1 MNSTSLRQGTARPG
15 RRGRTVSLTLIA
27 AAAGALLIVIG
38 PVAASTSHS
47 TMSVRVSTASTK
59 KLGTYLIS
67 GRSLYQLNKKDCTSA
82 KCLKAW
88 PPLLLPMGVTHAAA
102 GRGVN
107 AVKLGTVR
115 TASGALQV
123 TYGGK
128 ALYRF
133 FGDTASGQV
142 NGNNLITPFGR
153 WTLYTTQKPKSSGGT
168 TTTTTTTT
176 TNPSSGGGTTSTTN
190 PGTGGGMTTTTIP
203 SGGGTAF

>member
-1 MNSTSLRQGTARPG
+1 MNSTSLRQRAARPN
-15 RRGRTVSLTLIA
+15 RRGKTVSLTMMA
-27 AAAGALLIVIG
+27 ATAGALLFVIG

-59 KLGTYLIS
+59 KLGAYLIS

-88 PPLLLPMGVTHAAA
+88 PPLLLPKGVTHAAA

-115 TASGALQV
+115 TANGALQV

-128 ALYRF
+128 ALFRF
-133 FGDTASGQV
+133 FGDTAPGQV
-142 NGNNLITPFGR
+142 NGNNLVTPFGT
-153 WTLYTTQKPKSSGGT
+153 WTLYTTRKPTSSGGT
-168 TTTTTTTT
+168 TTTTS
-176 TNPSSGGGTTSTTN
+176 PSSGGGTTSTTI